1 MADLMWF
8 FLEAIVR
15 VINPVGV
22 AAGLMALAVTGLVAL
37 GLMVWR
43 KRMILRED
51 KRA

>member
-15 VINPVGV
+15 VILTLVGV
-22 AAGLMALAVTGLVAL
+22 AAGLVALAVAGLVAL

-43 KRMILRED
+43 E
-51 KRA
+51 RAKEG